1 MASEPVT
8 GSSTVIPVL
17 VYADI
22 AAAHDFLVTV
32 FAFESGG
39 VHYTA
44 DGTAV
49 HAEVRMGGSPIWL
62 HAVVPESEMAS
73 PRDSRDSHGGLEVI
87 VDDVDA
93 HFAHSRDSGALIDRP
108 PSDQPYGLREYGARD
123 LENHRWYFSSPVP
136 T

>member
-1 MASEPVT
+1 M
-8 GSSTVIPVL
+8 IPVL

-62 HAVVPESEMAS
+62 HAVVPESEMAR
-73 PRDSRDSHGGLEVI
+73 PEIRGTLTGVSRSLSMTSTPT
-87 VDDVDA
+87 
-93 HFAHSRDSGALIDRP
+93 SRTAATAARSIDRP